1 MLSDEMRR
9 INKCPAP
16 PTLAKEKKT
25 CGNNWDNVS
34 QGTKKLWRDQLFKEQ
49 KGLDAYT
56 EEILSLDDKTTTHI
70 DHFKKRAHH
79 PELTFDWGNLFLAN
93 HQNNKAYGADAKD
106 NGTNKIEKDKYD
118 DLIYPAAKKEDP
130 HEYFTYSL
138 EGDICPREGLDDTR
152 RKKAQFTIDTFCLN
166 SPVLLKSR
174 NGILRILQSYQ
185 DQLEESFEYL
195 KGNPFPSLIEC
206 YKQEKWWLLQKDK

>member
-1 MLSDEMRR
+1 MRR
-9 INKCPAP
+9 INKFSAP
-16 PTLAKEKKT
+16 STLAEEKNT

-34 QGTKKLWRDQLFKEQ
+34 KGTKKLWRDQLFEEQ

-79 PELTFDWGNLFLAN
+79 PELTFDWENLFLAN

-138 EGDICPREGLDDTR
+138 EGEICPCEGLDDTR
-152 RKKAQFTIDTFCLN
+152 LKKAQFTIDTFCLN
-166 SPVLLKSR
+166 SPALLKSR
-174 NGILRILQSYQ
+174 NGILRILRGYQ

-195 KGNPFPSLIEC
+195 KGNPFPSLMEC
-206 YKQEKWWLLQKDK
+206 NKQGKWWSLRKDE

>member
-1 MLSDEMRR
+1 MLSDKMRR

-16 PTLAKEKKT
+16 STLAKAKNT

-34 QGTKKLWRDQLFKEQ
+34 KGTKESWRDQLFKEQ

-93 HQNNKAYGADAKD
+93 HQNNNAYGADAKD

-118 DLIYPAAKKEDP
+118 DLIYPAEEDP
-130 HEYFTYSL
+130 HEYFTYNL
-138 EGDICPREGLDDTR
+138 EGEICPCEGLDDTR
-152 RKKAQFTIDTFCLN
+152 LKKAQFTIDTFCLN
-166 SPVLLKSR
+166 SPALLKSR
-174 NGILRILQSYQ
+174 NGILRILRGYQ
-185 DQLEESFEYL
+185 DQLEESFKYL
-195 KGNPFPSLIEC
+195 EGNPFPSLIEC

>member
-1 MLSDEMRR
+1 MRR
-9 INKCPAP
+9 INKFSAP
-16 PTLAKEKKT
+16 STLAEEKNT

-34 QGTKKLWRDQLFKEQ
+34 NGIKKSWREQLSEEQ

-93 HQNNKAYGADAKD
+93 HQNNNAYGADAKD

-118 DLIYPAAKKEDP
+118 DLIYPAEEDP
-130 HEYFTYSL
+130 HEYFTYNL
-138 EGDICPREGLDDTR
+138 EGEICPCEGLDDTR
-152 RKKAQFTIDTFCLN
+152 LKKAQFTIDTFCLN
-166 SPVLLKSR
+166 SPALLKSR
-174 NGILRILQSYQ
+174 NGIIRILQSYQ
-185 DQLEESFEYL
+185 DQLEESFKYL
-195 KGNPFPSLIEC
+195 EGNPFPSLIEC